1 MCGQHSS
8 QKVIVFN
15 VPMQSEGNLPHALL
29 AREPTEAPQT
39 IQAIPIA
46 KLLVAKQN

>member
-8 QKVIVFN
+8 QKVIVFK
-15 VPMQSEGNLPHALL
+15 VPVQSEGNLPHWE
-29 AREPTEAPQT
+29 EPTEAPQA